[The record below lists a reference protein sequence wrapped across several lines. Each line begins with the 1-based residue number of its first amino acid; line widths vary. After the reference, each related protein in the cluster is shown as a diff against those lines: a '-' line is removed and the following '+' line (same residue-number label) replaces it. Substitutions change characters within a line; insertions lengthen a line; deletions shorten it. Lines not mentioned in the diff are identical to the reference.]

1 MKYLKLITSIS
12 AVMLLVFSASAQK
25 DFKKEGDA
33 YYSALQFNRAIDA
46 FKKAKNSNKKR
57 DLDGK
62 SYCQYMIGECY
73 AKLMDDAKAQ
83 EAYETA
89 LKMKYQEKDAVIY
102 FKLAQVLKSQGK
114 YEKAKTNFKKYYDK
128 SGDARGKQ
136 GMEDCE
142 SAIDIKHMKTRYK
155 VQNEVKLNKDGYDMS
170 ACWGDKKFNSVYYTS
185 DRTGSTGDGTSA
197 IGTQNKDVWYA
208 TRSKQGDWQEPV
220 LVSKEINSEHDEGA
234 AVTDARGTTIYF
246 TRCEKD
252 PKERKSLG
260 CEIWWSKKKGK
271 DWGEAELVEIKPEGG
286 DSITVGHPALTPD
299 GKVLIFA
306 SNMPGGQ
313 GGIDLWYTTY
323 NKREKKWDAPKNL
336 GPTINTKGD
345 DLFPHV
351 RSNGDLYFASNG
363 HPGLGGL
370 DIFKAVSSGD
380 KAWGKPENMGRPLN
394 SNADDFGIIFEGN
407 EERGLFTTNRD
418 TKKKDEIYNFNL
430 PPKVFTLACY
440 VIDEE
445 TKEPFKDVEVTIT
458 STEGTYTLLTD
469 DNGTVKFD
477 KLGEDKKYIN
487 DNMNYNITVFK
498 KGEIFIVEDKITTV
512 GAEGSKDFIK
522 EFLVKPVKNEPLR
535 LPEVRY
541 DYNSYVLQVND
552 SVNSKDSLNYVYD
565 IMTQNPGLVLKLRS
579 HTDCRGL
586 ATYNRTLAQKRAQ
599 SCIDYL
605 VNEKGIDKK
614 RLVPQ
619 GMGED
624 EPISGLECDA
634 IENLPT
640 KEEKEAAHQRN
651 RRTDAKILSWDF
663 VPEAAPTNP

>member
-1 MKYLKLITSIS
+1 
-12 AVMLLVFSASAQK
+12 MLLFFSASAQK

-46 FKKAKNSNKKR
+46 YKKAKNSNKKKM
-57 DLDGK
+57 LPLK
-62 SYCQYMIGECY
+62 AHCQFMIGECY

-89 LKMKYQEKDAVIY
+89 LKMKYQEEHPEIY

-114 YEKAKTNFKKYYDK
+114 YEKAKANFKKYYDK
-128 SGDARGKQ
+128 TGDALGKQ

-197 IGTQNKDVWYA
+197 IGTQNKDVWHA

-260 CEIWWSKKKGK
+260 CNIWWSKKKGK
-271 DWGEAELVEIKPEGG
+271 DWGEAELVEIKPEGA
-286 DSITVGHPALTPD
+286 DSIAVGHPALTPD

-323 NKREKKWDAPKNL
+323 NKREKKWDAPINL

-345 DLFPHV
+345 DMFPHV
-351 RSNGDLYFASNG
+351 RTNGDLYFASNG

-370 DIFKAVSSGD
+370 DIFKAVISGD
-380 KAWGKPENMGRPLN
+380 KAWGKPENMGRPIN
-394 SNADDFGIIFEGN
+394 SNADDFAIIFEGN
-407 EERGLFTTNRD
+407 EERGLFTTNRV

-430 PPKVFTLACY
+430 PPKIFTLACY
-440 VIDEE
+440 VINEK
-445 TKEPFKDVEVTIT
+445 TKDPIQDVEVTIT
-458 STEGTYTLLTD
+458 SEEGTYTLKTD
-469 DNGTVKFD
+469 ENGAVKFD
-477 KLGEDKKYIN
+477 KLGEDKRYIN
-487 DNMNYNITVFK
+487 DNVNYNITVFK
-498 KGEIFIVEDKITTV
+498 KGEVLKYSDAITTI
-512 GAEGSKDFIK
+512 GSTGSKDFIK
-522 EFLVKPVKNEPLR
+522 EFLVKPVEKIIR
-535 LPEVRY
+535 LPEIRY
-541 DYNSYVLQVND
+541 DFARWELQVND
-552 SVNSKDSLNYVYD
+552 SVNSKDSLNFVYNL
-565 IMTQNPGLVLKLRS
+565 MTENPGIVMKLRS
-579 HTDCRGL
+579 HTDCRGGDKANELL
-586 ATYNRTLAQKRAQ
+586 AKKRAQ

-605 VNEKGIDKK
+605 VNEKGIAKE
-614 RLVPQ
+614 RLIPV
-619 GMGED
+619 GMGEY
-624 EPISGLECDA
+624 EPIPGLECKEIDK
-634 IENLPT
+634 LPT
-640 KEEKEAAHQRN
+640 KPEREAAHQRN
-651 RRTDAKILSWDF
+651 RRTDCQIISWDF
-663 VPEAAPTNP
+663 VPDAAPTNP